1 VEERLDRIMGIRPVT
16 NQSTIIPAWGFIPK
30 GLRELTFSE
39 LQRDVKS
46 KKSLYD
52 DPLADFVF
60 QLEVAATEW
69 ALNKSLPS
77 QKVRDYLRDNIWP
90 GNFHGDDIQGKLKF
104 TCQKIKTTSNK
115 ILAWRV
121 EWTGPKNDMPQVV
134 NDSDEIMDVF
144 PATAVLFLEGKVTG
158 GGQDQF
164 WEAEQILQTEINVYL
179 EAHPF
184 MLVSSSLGRDM
195 NEDTV
200 HTPVSFIED
209 TLEIAFNIDTTKTYI
224 YD

>member
-1 VEERLDRIMGIRPVT
+1 
-16 NQSTIIPAWGFIPK
+16 
-30 GLRELTFSE
+30 
-39 LQRDVKS
+39 
-46 KKSLYD
+46 
-52 DPLADFVF
+52 
-60 QLEVAATEW
+60 
-69 ALNKSLPS
+69 
-77 QKVRDYLRDNIWP
+77 
-90 GNFHGDDIQGKLKF
+90 
-104 TCQKIKTTSNK
+104 
-115 ILAWRV
+115 
-121 EWTGPKNDMPQVV
+121 
-134 NDSDEIMDVF
+134 MDVF
-144 PATAVLFLEGKVTG
+144 PATAVLFLEGKATG